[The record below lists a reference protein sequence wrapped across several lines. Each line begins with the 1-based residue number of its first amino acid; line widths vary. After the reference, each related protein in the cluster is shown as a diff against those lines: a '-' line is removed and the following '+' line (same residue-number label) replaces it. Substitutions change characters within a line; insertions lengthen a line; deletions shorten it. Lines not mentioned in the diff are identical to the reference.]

1 MRSKSD
7 GLKTSVFD
15 TVPAMMMS
23 LTPRFFMSFIVKPK
37 SGFVMFTTSSAYF
50 DSSPICSLIE

>member
-1 MRSKSD
+1 
-7 GLKTSVFD
+7 
-15 TVPAMMMS
+15 MMMS